1 MKVYF
6 TKKLYQLL
14 IFFLFGILIGLWSF
28 ALFID
33 KNPTKLQSNQL
44 ENGVKSFNLAVER
57 AAPAVVN
64 IYTEPLK
71 YLDTNT
77 GEDKKDRIFSKNRS
91 QSIASLGSGVIF
103 SSNGYILTNQHVIG
117 DTAVDITVELI
128 DGTKTKAKIIGIDK
142 ETDLAVLKIRRDS
155 ADLPVIE
162 IGNSDAVSIGDIVL
176 AVGNPYG
183 LGQSVSMG
191 IISATGR
198 EFNNPYSNYIQTDA
212 SINKGWLG
220 FSIDRF
226 ELLNNSNLQID
237 KVENEGP
244 AMKANLKTGDQILK
258 INELEASYDLLF
270 KTFARLKPGNEIK
283 LTILRDNKEKKI
295 IIFAESSKG

>member
-33 KNPTKLQSNQL
+33 KNSTKLQSNQL

-91 QSIASLGSGVIF
+91 QSITSLGSGVIF

-128 DGTKTKAKIIGIDK
+128 DGTKTKARIIGIDK
-142 ETDLAVLKIRRDS
+142 ETYA
-155 ADLPVIE
+155 ADL
-162 IGNSDAVSIGDIVL
+162 NTLD
-176 AVGNPYG
+176 
-183 LGQSVSMG
+183 
-191 IISATGR
+191 
-198 EFNNPYSNYIQTDA
+198 EFNANSRFKYINY
-212 SINKGWLG
+212 
-220 FSIDRF
+220 
-226 ELLNNSNLQID
+226 
-237 KVENEGP
+237 
-244 AMKANLKTGDQILK
+244 
-258 INELEASYDLLF
+258 
-270 KTFARLKPGNEIK
+270 
-283 LTILRDNKEKKI
+283 
-295 IIFAESSKG
+295 